1 MNTLELAYRTP
12 EDFDPKGRVVF
23 LGSSLGSASL
33 MWARALPFLA
43 PDMQAVT
50 WDLPGHGD
58 SAPTES
64 NFSLADVADSLV
76 ALADKLGVDTFD
88 YAGVSISGAIAL
100 ELALHHPKRV
110 RSIAVMFSAAKL
122 GTPESWADRA
132 ALVRASGTST
142 LVPDMPP
149 RWFSPEFVQ
158 EDPMWLDTML
168 DVLSDVDDD
177 SYAKCCE
184 ALGGYDVRER
194 LGDVTIPTLV
204 IAGDHDPSI
213 SADQV
218 RELMTGLPDA
228 KLYIVEGGRHLA
240 VVDFPQVTAGALNA
254 FWSTIH

>member
-1 MNTLELAYRTP
+1 MSSLELAYRLP
-12 EDFDPKGRVVF
+12 EDFDPKGRVVL

-33 MWARALPFLA
+33 MWARALSFLA
-43 PDMQAVT
+43 PEMQTVT

-58 SAPTES
+58 SAPAERA
-64 NFSLADVADSLV
+64 FSLADIAEAVVD
-76 ALADKLGVDTFD
+76 LADKLGVETFD

-100 ELALHHPKRV
+100 ELALAHPERL

-142 LVPDMPP
+142 LLPDMPP
-149 RWFSPEFVQ
+149 RWFSPQFVL

-168 DVLSDVDDD
+168 EVLSDVDDD

-184 ALGGYDVRER
+184 ALGAYDVRDR
-194 LGDVTIPTLV
+194 LSEVKVPSLV

-213 SADQV
+213 SADQI
-218 RELMTGLPDA
+218 RELMTGLPDP
-228 KLYIVEGGRHLA
+228 KLFVVEGGRHLA
-240 VVDFPQVTAGALNA
+240 VVDFPALTAGALNT